1 MKKIY
6 FITSNKG
13 KVLEAQ
19 NKFST
24 INIDIVQKNFGY
36 PEIQA
41 EKLEDV
47 AVFGVKYLQD
57 RINEPFILEDA
68 GLFIDVLNGF
78 PGVYSSY
85 VYHTL
90 GCEGVLL
97 LMKDFNESKRDATF
111 RSVFAYK
118 EPKSKPLFFVG
129 ECDGKI
135 STELLG
141 DNGFGYDPIFIPHDS
156 NRTFAQ
162 MKTDEKN
169 SFSHRGKS
177 LDKLIN
183 NFGKNITI

>member
-13 KVLEAQ
+13 KVLEAK
-19 NKFST
+19 NKFSVF
-24 INIDIVQKNFGY
+24 NIEIAQKNFGY

-41 EKLEDV
+41 ENLEDV
-47 AVFGVKYLQD
+47 AGFGVKYLQD
-57 RINEPFILEDA
+57 KFNEPFILEDA

-85 VYHTL
+85 VYHTI
-90 GCEGVLL
+90 GCEGILRLL
-97 LMKDFNESKRDATF
+97 KDFNESKRKAIF

-118 EPKSKPLFFVG
+118 EPKSKPLFFIG
-129 ECDGKI
+129 ECNGKI
-135 STELLG
+135 STKSMG
-141 DNGFGYDPIFIPHDS
+141 ANGFGYDPIFVPGDS
-156 NRTFAQ
+156 NKTFAQ

-177 LDKLIN
+177 LDKLIK